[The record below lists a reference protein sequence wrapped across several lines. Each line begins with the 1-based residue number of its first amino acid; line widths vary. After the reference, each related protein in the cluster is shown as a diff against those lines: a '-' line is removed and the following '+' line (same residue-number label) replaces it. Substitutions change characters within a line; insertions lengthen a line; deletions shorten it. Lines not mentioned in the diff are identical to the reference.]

1 MDGRTQKVMVDG
13 YISNECLVLSGVP
26 QGSVL
31 GPTLFLLYINDI
43 THQLGSRVRL
53 FADDCLIYREI
64 KSPDD
69 HRILQQDLDRL
80 TEWGHQWQMS
90 FNTAKCYVM
99 RISLAMKKIS
109 RHDYLME
116 GNSLELKDDHPYL
129 GVQLSSKLSWEC
141 HINLVSAKAT
151 RALGFLRRNLV
162 ACDRSAKE
170 KAYFALV
177 RPLTEYCCVVWS
189 PHQQKLKNKLEKVQH
204 SAARMFCCQSTIQEE
219 RLRLRYRDPERVRVE
234 NPGGLEIPSPAYIYV
249 QDDEQPRGHPRNL
262 PPCSKDY
269 CPNQTNEPPSVLS
282 IPSQHPGVPTLLHP
296 GTITT
301 WNLLPE
307 AVAGAP
313 SLDQF
318 KASLAQTS
326 LQ

>member
-1 MDGRTQKVMVDG
+1 M
-13 YISNECLVLSGVP
+13 
-26 QGSVL
+26 
-31 GPTLFLLYINDI
+31 
-43 THQLGSRVRL
+43 
-53 FADDCLIYREI
+53 
-64 KSPDD
+64 
-69 HRILQQDLDRL
+69 
-80 TEWGHQWQMS
+80 
-90 FNTAKCYVM
+90 AKCYVM
-99 RISLAMKKIS
+99 RISLATKNIS

-116 GNSLELKDDHPYL
+116 GNSPELKDDHPCL

-189 PHQQKLKNKLEKVQH
+189 PHQQKLKNKLEKVQR
-204 SAARMFCCQSTIQEE
+204 SAARFVAN
-219 RLRLRYRDPERVRVE
+219 RPYRRRDPDSVTEILNELGWRT
-234 NPGGLEIPSPAYIYV
+234 LEDRRSRARLTSMYKMTNNLVAIPETYHPA
-249 QDDEQPRGHPRNL
+249 PKTTARTRR
-262 PPCSKDY
+262 
-269 CPNQTNEPPSVLS
+269 TNHHQF
-282 IPSQHPGVPTLLHP
+282 SQYQANILAYQHSFIP
-296 GTITT
+296 GTIPT